1 MKTADIKKVVELQG
15 KIIKLKDR
23 IMKDVERHNTM
34 VMDEL
39 RPMLNE
45 VQYNTI
51 YQVGDMLYKR
61 GKEFCQLDCD
71 DYGLGIKADGLAT
84 LRRIVV
90 EDKDA
95 PSDDAESGSATP
107 VSE

>member
-15 KIIKLKDR
+15 KILKLKDR

-34 VMDEL
+34 VIDEL
-39 RPMLNE
+39 RPMLE
-45 VQYNTI
+45 GVLPSTI
-51 YQVGDMLYKR
+51 YQVGDMTYKR
-61 GKEFCQLDCD
+61 GKLFCQLECQ
-71 DYGLGIKADGLAT
+71 DYGLGIKAEGLAT

-95 PSDDAESGSATP
+95 PFDDEESGPSTS

>member
-15 KIIKLKDR
+15 KIIKLRDR

-34 VMDEL
+34 VIDEL
-39 RPMLNE
+39 RPMLE
-45 VQYNTI
+45 GVLPSTI
-51 YQVGDMLYKR
+51 YQVGDMTYKR
-61 GKEFCQLDCD
+61 GKLFCQLECQ
-71 DYGLGIKADGLAT
+71 DYGLGIKAEGLAT
-84 LRRIVV
+84 LRRIIV

-95 PSDDAESGSATP
+95 PSDDTAGGPSAP

>member
-34 VMDEL
+34 VIDEL
-39 RPMLNE
+39 RPMLE
-45 VQYNTI
+45 GVLPSTI
-51 YQVGDMLYKR
+51 YQVGDMTYKR
-61 GKEFCQLDCD
+61 GKLFCQLECQ
-71 DYGLGIKADGLAT
+71 DYGLGVKAEGLAT
-84 LRRIVV
+84 LRRIIV

-95 PSDDAESGSATP
+95 PSDDTESGPPTP

>member
-34 VMDEL
+34 VIDEL
-39 RPMLNE
+39 RPLLDD
-45 VQYNTI
+45 VQYSTI
-51 YQVGDMLYKR
+51 YQVSDMLYKR
-61 GKEFCQLDCD
+61 GKEFCQLNCE

-90 EDKDA
+90 ENKDA
-95 PSDDAESGSATP
+95 PSDDKESGSSA
-107 VSE
+107 SLSK